1 MTDHQILRKTHEL
14 TMVASAYRIK
24 HSEEQIIK
32 LIVAGFTGILKGWW
46 DNYLNSE
53 NRMYITTC
61 VKTEDNTQIPLM
73 VETLVTAIIHNF
85 IGDPKNFYER
95 TSMLL
100 HNLKFMSM
108 VLTRED
114 CREPY

>member
-1 MTDHQILRKTHEL
+1 MTDHQILRKTHKI
-14 TMVASAYRIK
+14 TMAASAYRVK
-24 HSEEQIIK
+24 HSEEQTIK
-32 LIVAGFTGILKGWW
+32 LIIVGFTGILKGWW

-61 VKTEDNTQIPLM
+61 IKTEENIQIPLM

-85 IGDPKNFYER
+85 IGDPKIFDER

-100 HNLKFMSM
+100 HNLKCPTLGDF
-108 VLTRED
+108 R
-114 CREPY
+114 

>member
-1 MTDHQILRKTHEL
+1 
-14 TMVASAYRIK
+14 
-24 HSEEQIIK
+24 
-32 LIVAGFTGILKGWW
+32 
-46 DNYLNSE
+46 
-53 NRMYITTC
+53 MYITTC

>member
-14 TMVASAYRIK
+14 TMAASAYRVK
-24 HSEEQIIK
+24 HSEEQTIK

-53 NRMYITTC
+53 NRMYITT
-61 VKTEDNTQIPLM
+61 VKTEDNTQISLM

-100 HNLKFMSM
+100 HNLKCPTLGDF
-108 VLTRED
+108 R
-114 CREPY
+114 